1 MPDSRRIDAPC
12 DRTPLL
18 GTTIGR
24 RKERPAPLRRGG
36 TLVDKSEVRALTGLR
51 GIAAFMVGVY
61 HLNPELMARS
71 PFAIGVFIGRG
82 YLWVDLFFTLSGFVL
97 ALNYAHRFA
106 DGCSFAEWRDFLV
119 RRIARIFPL
128 YAAGT
133 LAGAAILACRN
144 TAAAA
149 ALVVPTHHAAFTLA
163 LANLLMIQSWGIGRS
178 IDGTAWSLSAEWAA
192 YLVFPILAGLSLFSH
207 RRTAAVVALVAISA
221 AVLTVLLTAHDQE
234 IHRGPL
240 DAYDGAT
247 AEPLIRCL
255 AGFLLGLLAYR
266 VAIRPQRRAWLSGDI
281 AAGVAL
287 ALLLAGLAAGL
298 YDLLVL
304 SLFPLV
310 VLALYLNRG
319 YVGKILGCPL
329 LHWLGT
335 ISYSIYLIHPYL
347 VEPKKALASRLLVY
361 VPDAPSDVSASII
374 AYGTLFF
381 VSALAYRWIEVPGRH
396 AVMGL
401 WDGFLSSRAHRQVG

>member
-1 MPDSRRIDAPC
+1 
-12 DRTPLL
+12 
-18 GTTIGR
+18 
-24 RKERPAPLRRGG
+24 
-36 TLVDKSEVRALTGLR
+36 VRALTGLR

-61 HLNPELMARS
+61 HLNPELIVRS
-71 PFAIGVFIGRG
+71 PFAIGKLIGKG

-106 DGCSFAEWRDFLV
+106 DGCSIAAWRDFLV

-128 YAAGT
+128 YAVGT
-133 LAGAAILACRN
+133 LAGAAILAYRN

-149 ALVVPTHHAAFTLA
+149 ALVMPTHHSPFTMA

-192 YLVFPILAGLSLFSH
+192 YLVFPILAGMALFSG
-207 RRTAAVVALVAISA
+207 RRTAVFVTLAAISA
-221 AVLTVLLTAHDQE
+221 AALTVLLTAHDRE

-247 AEPLIRCL
+247 GEPLLRCL

-266 VAIRPQRRAWLSGDI
+266 VAVKSQRRAWLSGDI
-281 AAGVAL
+281 AAGASL
-287 ALLLAGLAAGL
+287 ALLFAGLAAGF
-298 YDLLVL
+298 YDLLVF

-310 VLALYLNRG
+310 VLALFLNRG
-319 YVGKILGCPL
+319 YVGRVVGCQL

-347 VEPKKALASRLLVY
+347 VEPKKVLAARLLVY
-361 VPDAPSDVSASII
+361 VPDVASDVSASII
-374 AYGTLFF
+374 AYGTLFL
-381 VSALAYRWIEVPGRH
+381 VSALAYRCIEVPGRH
-396 AVMGL
+396 VVMRLCAGL
-401 WDGFLSSRAHRQVG
+401 KSPKAHR